1 MDTREVHLEK
11 TDSDAVAVRYGKFLL
26 GVVDKLPFQDLYGA
40 YFNGRLIAI
49 EKSDWAAAYTLA
61 RWCGY

>member
-1 MDTREVHLEK
+1 MDTRKVTLEK
-11 TDSDAVAVRYGKFLL
+11 TDTDTVAVRYGKCII
-26 GVVDKLPFQDLYGA
+26 GAVAPLPFQNLYGG

-49 EKSDWAAAYTLA
+49 EKTDWAAAYTLA